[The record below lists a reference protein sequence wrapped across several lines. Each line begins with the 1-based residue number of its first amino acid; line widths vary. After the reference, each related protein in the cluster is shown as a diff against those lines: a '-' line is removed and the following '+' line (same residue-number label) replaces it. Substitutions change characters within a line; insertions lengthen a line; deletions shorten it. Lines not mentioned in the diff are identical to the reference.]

1 MSIEARKFVVYILGS
16 RSLNFYVGFTRYFR
30 RRIWQHKTKFFESCH
45 TAKYNIDRLLYF
57 ETFQFAAPAIAR
69 EKQLKPWSKKKKLWL
84 IRTMNPNLEDLAR
97 DWFPELEN
105 AGPSTRASRA
115 SASRAR
121 SG

>member
-1 MSIEARKFVVYILGS
+1 MSQQANPFVVYILGS

-30 RRIWQHKTKFFESCH
+30 RRIWQHKTRFFPDCH

-57 ETFQFAAPAIAR
+57 EIFQFAAPAIGR

-84 IRTMNPNLEDLAR
+84 IQTTNPNLQDLAA
-97 DWFPELEN
+97 DWFPELKN
-105 AGPSTRASRA
+105 AGPSTRAEKPRT
-115 SASRAR
+115 R